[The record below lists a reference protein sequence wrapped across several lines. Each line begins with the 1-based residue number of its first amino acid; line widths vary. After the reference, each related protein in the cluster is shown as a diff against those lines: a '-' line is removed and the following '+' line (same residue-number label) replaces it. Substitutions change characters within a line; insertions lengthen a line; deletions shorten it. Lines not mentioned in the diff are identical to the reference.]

1 MKLKNLALAVVSV
14 VSITILTTYIGCG
27 NPQKK
32 DKQEKT
38 RVAGVIRVRISVD
51 DANTARLWDNEKIK
65 KISSSNGSSGGTNS
79 DDDTAV
85 PKINNGTT
93 SSSSSSSSSS
103 PRLSIGQQPNIE
115 KIKDREAIF
124 KKLAKTEKNVNDAVL
139 KKVHVIYTDKDGK
152 SYAIDY
158 LDQEAKNFFNGVYF
172 NNVGAGKTFAVVAF
186 AEESPLN
193 SDIKKLETDS
203 LSKAIDSASK
213 LARNKAVKWSDF
225 IGILGLKGNNKK
237 FAESR
242 TVTVKI
248 EITGSK
254 NGVYSEVKEGLGQVV
269 LGSAVDVG
277 K

>member
-93 SSSSSSSSSS
+93 SSSLSSQSNS
-103 PRLSIGQQPNIE
+103 LTLNIGQQPNIE

>member
-1 MKLKNLALAVVSV
+1 M
-14 VSITILTTYIGCG
+14 
-27 NPQKK
+27 
-32 DKQEKT
+32 
-38 RVAGVIRVRISVD
+38 
-51 DANTARLWDNEKIK
+51 
-65 KISSSNGSSGGTNS
+65 
-79 DDDTAV
+79 
-85 PKINNGTT
+85 
-93 SSSSSSSSSS
+93 
-103 PRLSIGQQPNIE
+103 
-115 KIKDREAIF
+115 
-124 KKLAKTEKNVNDAVL
+124 L

-193 SDIKKLETDS
+193 SDIKKLEADS

-213 LARNKAVKWSDF
+213 LAKTKAVLWKDF
-225 IGILGLKGNNKK
+225 IGILGLKDNTKK

-248 EITGSK
+248 KITGSK
-254 NGVYSEVKEGLGQVV
+254 SGVSSEVKEGLGQVV
-269 LGSAVDVG
+269 LGSAVAVG

>member
-1 MKLKNLALAVVSV
+1 MATPKKN
-14 VSITILTTYIGCG
+14 
-27 NPQKK
+27 
-32 DKQEKT
+32 KQEKT

-51 DANTARLWDNEKIK
+51 DANTARLWDNDSIK
-65 KISSSNGSSGGTNS
+65 KITNN
-79 DDDTAV
+79 DTAV
-85 PKINNGTT
+85 PKGKN
-93 SSSSSSSSSS
+93 SSNSHSGNSA
-103 PRLSIGQQPNIE
+103 NIE

-124 KKLAKTEKNVNDAVL
+124 KKLAKPKRDNENDAVL